1 VTANDALPAKPRRE
15 IRVVIVDDHS
25 LFRQGIT
32 AGIGAHVDL
41 VGEADDVGSAI
52 DLIVAEAPDVA
63 LLDVHLPSG
72 LGGDVITGV
81 AERTQSSPTRYLGL
95 SVSDA
100 PQDVLGLVRAGARGY
115 VVKRI
120 DSIDLVDAIAQVAEG
135 NAVFSPKL
143 AGFVL
148 DAFAT
153 NPDRSAQDSRTDD
166 AVEDTI
172 NDHTSG
178 ATDGSNSS
186 DIDLLT
192 PREREVMQHLA
203 RGYTYKEIGT
213 ELHIS
218 ARTVETHASAVLRK
232 LQLSNRHELTH
243 WAARNRLL

>member
-1 VTANDALPAKPRRE
+1 MTEAVTEPARL
-15 IRVVIVDDHS
+15 RVVVVDDHA
-25 LFRQGIT
+25 LFRQGI
-32 AGIGAHVDL
+32 AAAISAAIDI
-41 VGEADDVGSAI
+41 VGEAEDVDAAVAM
-52 DLIVAEAPDVA
+52 IVSERPDVV

-72 LGGDVITGV
+72 LGGDVIAGV
-81 AERTQSSPTRYLGL
+81 AKQDPSCPTRYLGL

-100 PQDVLGLVRAGARGY
+100 PEDVLRLVRAGARGY

-120 DSIDLVDAIAQVAEG
+120 DGPELVSALMQVAEG

-153 NPDRSAQDSRTDD
+153 APIGVPAAGSTAEPQP
-166 AVEDTI
+166 VE
-172 NDHTSG
+172 
-178 ATDGSNSS
+178 AAEV
-186 DIDLLT
+186 DLLT

-203 RGYTYKEIGT
+203 RGYTYKEIGL

-243 WAARNRLL
+243 WAARNRIV

>member
-1 VTANDALPAKPRRE
+1 MTGDQNEKHRW
-15 IRVVIVDDHS
+15 RVVIVDDHA
-25 LFRQGIT
+25 LFRQGIA
-32 AGIGAHVDL
+32 AGIGSRMEI
-41 VGEADDVGSAI
+41 VGEADDVAPAI
-52 DLIVAEAPDVA
+52 ELIMAEAPDVV

-72 LGGDVITGV
+72 LGGEVIAGV
-81 AERTQSSPTRYLGL
+81 AARTDTSPSRYLGL

-100 PQDVLGLVRAGARGY
+100 PEDVLGLVRAGARGY

-120 DSIDLVDAIAQVAEG
+120 DATELVDAICQVAEG

-148 DAFAT
+148 DAFAAE
-153 NPDRSAQDSRTDD
+153 PSAS
-166 AVEDTI
+166 A
-172 NDHTSG
+172 G
-178 ATDGSNSS
+178 AYEGESDEQS

-203 RGYTYKEIGT
+203 RGYTYKEIGL

-243 WAARNRLL
+243 WAARHRIV

>member
-1 VTANDALPAKPRRE
+1 MTDTDQGAGGR
-15 IRVVIVDDHS
+15 RVVRVVVVDDHA
-25 LFRQGIT
+25 LFRQGIV
-32 AGIGAHVDL
+32 AGIGSQVEI
-41 VGEADDVGSAI
+41 VGEADDVGPAI
-52 DLIVAEAPDVA
+52 DLIVAQDPDVV

-72 LGGDVITGV
+72 LGGEVIAGV
-81 AERTQSSPTRYLGL
+81 AGRSGSSSTRYLGL

-100 PQDVLGLVRAGARGY
+100 PEDVLGLVRSGARGY

-120 DSIDLVDAIAQVAEG
+120 GAAELVDAIHQVADG

-148 DAFAT
+148 DAFAVEPGT
-153 NPDRSAQDSRTDD
+153 SANAGDEE
-166 AVEDTI
+166 AAEP
-172 NDHTSG
+172 
-178 ATDGSNSS
+178 S

-203 RGYTYKEIGT
+203 RGYTYKEIGF

-243 WAARNRLL
+243 WAARHRIV